1 MKNQINTQKDLKA
14 ISKIESSKEIQ
25 NKMKGLKYYEN
36 ANFLSDAKQYIKA
49 IKTGS
54 MFCVINSV
62 SNSGMSRVINFYSS
76 AKSKDGRFYYRNYN
90 CFFIALGYTETKEG
104 FRISGCGMDMIF
116 HTNYCIIN
124 TLFSLGIINKKQCSQ
139 LAQNTPNKF

>member
-1 MKNQINTQKDLKA
+1 MKTTTNTPKDLKA
-14 ISKIESSKEIQ
+14 LANIESSKEIQ
-25 NKMKGLKYYEN
+25 SKMKGLKYYEN
-36 ANFLSDAKQYIKA
+36 ANFLSDAKQYVKA
-49 IKTGS
+49 IKNGS
-54 MFCVINSV
+54 MFCVIQSV

-116 HTNYCIIN
+116 HTNYSIIHS
-124 TLFSLGIINKKQCSQ
+124 LFRLGIINKKQCSQ